1 MTDLNDPRYYRHPS
15 AWVGW
20 IVFAAVLM
28 CLSGA
33 FNIVTGLIA
42 VFSDHVY
49 VDTPGS
55 SVVLDVTAWGWVQVV
70 WGLVIIIT
78 ALSLAQGHAWG
89 RIVAVLVV
97 GFNTLTQLLEMP
109 AYPFYSLLIITVD
122 LLILWAVVVHGDELR
137 ES

>member
-1 MTDLNDPRYYRHPS
+1 MTDPTYYRRPS

-20 IVFAAVLM
+20 IVFAVVLM

-42 VFSDHVY
+42 VFSDTVY

-55 SVVLDVTAWGWVQVV
+55 SIVLDVTAWGWVQVL
-70 WGLVIIIT
+70 WGLIIIVT
-78 ALSLAQGHAWG
+78 GLSLARGHAWG
-89 RIVAVLVV
+89 RIIGVLVV

-109 AYPFYSLLIITVD
+109 AYPLYSLLIITVD
-122 LLILWAVVVHGDELR
+122 LLILWAIVVHGDELR

>member
-1 MTDLNDPRYYRHPS
+1 MTDLTDPRYYRHPS

-42 VFSDHVY
+42 VFSNTVY

-55 SVVLDVTAWGWVQVV
+55 SVVLDVTAWGWFQVL
-70 WGLVIIIT
+70 WGVIVIVT
-78 ALSLAQGHAWG
+78 GLSLARGHAWG
-89 RIVAVLVV
+89 RVI
-97 GFNTLTQLLEMP
+97 
-109 AYPFYSLLIITVD
+109 
-122 LLILWAVVVHGDELR
+122 AVVVVGVR
-137 ES
+137 TR